1 MFCNACV
8 PYIVRVNGYTKGE
21 SLFLKGKKILV
32 YRNEKAIN
40 YFLENEIAAKIT
52 NAVKMNGYTAV
63 DQLEDADYVLL
74 FNYGIDQGNTYSRT
88 YSVGGTQ
95 LNIYTGQ
102 LAPTTSVGSTTE
114 TEYHRFLLMN
124 LFEANGLSEGSKPV
138 WVGEINSRGSSAD
151 LRNVIDYL
159 ILGAF
164 EHFGAN
170 TVQQKRHDLFETD
183 PRLKTLYE
191 SSQ

>member
-1 MFCNACV
+1 M
-8 PYIVRVNGYTKGE
+8 
-21 SLFLKGKKILV
+21 V